1 MEARAS
7 ERIVLLAR
15 AMRHPW
21 SRLRRYSVR
30 SQRGSA
36 IALLG
41 SVLVSA
47 CLERPVAQ
55 PIPHTTNLFI
65 DDVPTRRVNKIDLLF
80 VIDNSQSMADK
91 QQMLKLAVPGFL
103 ERLVNPSC
111 VSVAEPS
118 LQKPAAP
125 RAPFCEPG
133 FQREFEPIEDIHVGI
148 ISSSLGGPKGT
159 LCAQEAFNDHAHL
172 IPTVRPNVASY
183 AGLGFWAWDPK
194 ARSAPPGEADLSRL
208 VSDFS
213 QGVASVGETGCGF
226 EAPLEAWYRFL
237 IDPEPYQTL
246 EVQAGKIVK
255 LGIDEEL
262 LAQRKA
268 FLRPDSLVAIVM
280 LTDENDCS
288 ALDEGLGWLVGA
300 QSFQLEGANVSKI
313 PRGTTA
319 CASDPD
325 SVCCRSCGLPAETP
339 ANCVPVAK
347 DPACQAEQK
356 DPPNLRC
363 FDQKRR
369 FGLAFLQ
376 PTSRYVDA
384 LKSPTVLNRAG
395 ASVKNPLFAQVTA
408 RGEPRRAR
416 DVVFLAGI
424 VGVPWQD
431 LATDESL
438 NQPDELSYLSAAEL
452 RDKGLWSNLVG
463 DRESGA
469 RARDPLLT
477 ESIEPRS
484 GTHPRTGEALVSADS
499 LNPQANSINGHEYH
513 SDGTDLQ
520 YACVFN
526 LPEKQRDCSV
536 AQGAACDC
544 GQAPS
549 NERSSAAI
557 LSTVQ
562 GENRSLCQPEGGGP
576 AQTTQFQAKAYPG
589 GRLLEVLK
597 GSGDSGVVASICP
610 KVTSG
615 QATLPNYGYNPA
627 LSAIVERFG
636 EKLRGQCLPRKLTL
650 DPAGHLPCRVV
661 EASSDPAP
669 TGCQCGPGRHVL
681 NVGANAQNR
690 NLSNLVI
697 ARLKKKEA
705 CGVLGAPSCESVC
718 LCEVEE
724 TRDPRCLSET
734 SQPEGLSGYCYVDP
748 EKHLGSPA
756 LVAQC
761 PANQRQVLRFVGED
775 LPKAESN
782 LFYACAGDVAGHDD
796 Q

>member
-1 MEARAS
+1 M
-7 ERIVLLAR
+7 LLPR
-15 AMRHPW
+15 TMKHPW
-21 SRLRRYSVR
+21 SSLRRYRVLV
-30 SQRGSA
+30 QRGFLVS
-36 IALLG
+36 LLG

-47 CLERPVAQ
+47 CLERPVVKAT
-55 PIPHTTNLFI
+55 PRTTNLFI

-111 VSVAEPS
+111 VSVAEWT
-118 LQKPAAP
+118 LQKPAAS
-125 RAPFCEPG
+125 RAPFCEAG

-159 LCAQEAFNDHAHL
+159 LCAEEAFNDHAHL

-194 ARSAPPGEADLSRL
+194 ARSVPPGEADLSRL
-208 VSDFS
+208 VGDFS

-246 EVQAGKIVK
+246 EVQAGKILK
-255 LGIDEEL
+255 QGIDAEL

-300 QSFQLEGANVSKI
+300 QSFQQNGVNQSKI
-313 PRGTTA
+313 PSGTTA
-319 CASDPD
+319 CATDPN
-325 SVCCRSCGLPAETP
+325 SLCCRNCGLSGETP
-339 ANCVPVAK
+339 PNCLPVAN

-369 FGLAFLQ
+369 FGLDFLQ
-376 PTSRYVDA
+376 PTLRYVDA

-395 ASVKNPLFAQVTA
+395 VLVKNPLFAELA
-408 RGEPRRAR
+408 ADGELRRSA

-438 NQPDELSYLSAAEL
+438 KQPGALSYLSAAEL
-452 RDKGLWSNLVG
+452 RNKGLWPNLVG
-463 DRESGA
+463 DHVNGV

-484 GTHPRTGEALVSADS
+484 GTHPRTGEALAGADS

-526 LPEKQRDCSV
+526 LPEKQRDCSM

-544 GQAPS
+544 GQASS
-549 NERSSAAI
+549 NNQSSAAI
-557 LSTVQ
+557 LSAVQ
-562 GENRSLCQPEGGGP
+562 AENRSLCQPVGGGP

-589 GRLLEVLK
+589 GRLLEVLE

-615 QATLPNYGYNPA
+615 QPTLPSYGYNPA
-627 LSAIVERFG
+627 LAAIVDRLG
-636 EKLRGQCLPRKLTL
+636 EKLRGQCLPRKLTP
-650 DPAGHLPCRVV
+650 DATGHLPCRVV
-661 EASSDPAP
+661 EASPEPMANA
-669 TGCQCGPGRHVL
+669 CHCGPGRHALDTGVD
-681 NVGANAQNR
+681 AQNR
-690 NLSNLVI
+690 NLSNLVT
-697 ARLKKKEA
+697 ARLKDKKA
-705 CGVLGAPSCESVC
+705 CGVPGAPSCESVC

-734 SQPEGLSGYCYVDP
+734 TQPEGLSGYCYVDP
-748 EKHLGSPA
+748 EKNLGSPA

-761 PANQRQVLRFVGED
+761 PTNERQVLRLVGED
-775 LPKAESN
+775 LPKAGSN
-782 LFYACAGDVAGHDD
+782 LFYACAGDVAVNDTP
-796 Q
+796 